1 MNQPSQ
7 PDLQAGATVIA
18 SRPQPLV
25 WVISGYRAGETT
37 QLLALAE
44 ALGWPFEV
52 KELRHR
58 RWDFVPGLLRLS
70 SLAGIEKAAR
80 EDLRAPWPDL
90 VISAGMR
97 NEPLA
102 RWIKDRAGGECRL
115 VNVGRPWAGFDHFDL
130 VITTPQYRLPERPNI
145 LQNIG
150 TMHLFTDHALAAAA
164 RRWKPEFEHLP
175 GPYIGVLIGGHS
187 GPYTLGPAAA
197 RRLAVAAG
205 RLAREMEGSLLATT
219 SSRTSAAATEAF
231 AGALDCPHYL
241 FRWSPDSIQN
251 PYQGILATA
260 DLLIVTSDTVSMISE
275 AVGTGKPV
283 FVFDLDGDDDFRLGA
298 LFYRLLMRVGHP
310 RLTRDLELFHRR
322 LTETGRAA
330 WLGESLS
337 KVRSEPLDDLARA
350 VTRVKALVTSRD
362 SRNA

>member
-1 MNQPSQ
+1 MS
-7 PDLQAGATVIA
+7 
-18 SRPQPLV
+18 SRSQPLV

-70 SLAGIEKAAR
+70 SPAGVEKAAQGEIR
-80 EDLRAPWPDL
+80 PPWPDVVL
-90 VISAGMR
+90 SAGMR

-102 RWIKDRAGGECRL
+102 RWIRDRAGGRCRL

-130 VITTPQYRLPERPNI
+130 VITTPQYRLPNRHNI

-150 TMHLFTDHALAAAA
+150 TMHLVGDHALAAAA
-164 RRWKPEFEHLP
+164 RQWKPEFERLP
-175 GPYIGVLIGGHS
+175 GPYIGVLIGGNS

-197 RRLAVAAG
+197 RRLAIAAG
-205 RLAREMEGSLLATT
+205 RLARQMKGSVLATT
-219 SSRTSAAATEAF
+219 SSRTSAAASEAF
-231 AGALDCPHYL
+231 AEALDCPHYL
-241 FRWSPDSIQN
+241 FRWSSDATHN
-251 PYQGILATA
+251 PYHGILATA

-283 FVFDLDGDDDFRLGA
+283 FVFDLDGNDDVRPGA
-298 LFYRLLMRVGHP
+298 FFYRLLMRFGHP

-330 WLGESLS
+330 WLGQPLS
-337 KVRSEPLDDLARA
+337 TVRSEPLDDLARA
-350 VTRVKALVTSRD
+350 VARVQALVASRD
-362 SRNA
+362 HDKA